1 MKVIGF
7 RKSSFKG
14 DDGQEVSG
22 VNLFLTEKCEKGE
35 GLSCDRIY
43 DGSYPRC
50 QRLHA

>member
-35 GLSCDRIY
+35 GLS
-43 DGSYPRC
+43 
-50 QRLHA
+50 L

>member
-22 VNLFLTEKCEKGE
+22 VNLFLTEKCEKVKVCPVTA
-35 GLSCDRIY
+35 SM
-43 DGSYPRC
+43 
-50 QRLHA
+50 